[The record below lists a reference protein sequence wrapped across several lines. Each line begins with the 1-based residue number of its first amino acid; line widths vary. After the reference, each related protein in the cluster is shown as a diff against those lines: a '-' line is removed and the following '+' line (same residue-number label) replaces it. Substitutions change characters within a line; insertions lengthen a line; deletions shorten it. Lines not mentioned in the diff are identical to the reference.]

1 MPKLVIKGTREVW
14 ELLNPLKR
22 KKTKKTTCFSF
33 VVITAIPEVSVVSVL
48 GLYPLVT
55 N

>member
-1 MPKLVIKGTREVW
+1 MPKLVIKGTRGVW
-14 ELLNPLKR
+14 ELLNPLKL
-22 KKTKKTTCFSF
+22 KNKKTTCFSF